1 MIEYSA
7 RAAAE
12 VLAVLGDTP
21 AEVATR
27 FARSAT
33 ARGRAVLPT
42 DEFHRW
48 WAGRCRIDQF
58 AVTPIPFAEL
68 DGWHFEPD
76 SGNLAHDTG
85 RFFTVEG
92 LRCRGDADR
101 EWTQPIINQP
111 EIGILG
117 ILAKEFDGV
126 LQFLMQ
132 AKMEPGNVNS
142 LQLSPTVQ
150 ATRSNYMR
158 VHQGS
163 RTRFLEYFLEAKR
176 ARVLVDVLQSEQGV
190 YFWRKRNRNMVV
202 EVTEDVPEHED
213 FCWLTL
219 HQLLQLLK
227 IDNLV
232 NMDARTVLACMAL
245 SCPPDRPAASTPFA
259 EALLRSYDPAY
270 GGMRTS
276 TEIVSWF
283 NERKAVSDWRA
294 HRIPLTDVTQWS
306 RSAAEIADEDLSR
319 FRIMAVRV
327 GAGNR
332 EVTRWSQPLLAPRR
346 DGIAAFLTRSV
357 GGVLHLLVQA
367 RSEPGLL
374 DMIEMGPTVKLPAV
388 HDGGADILGATVPF
402 AAELA
407 AADPA
412 AVRFSALL
420 SEEGGRFYHAQTRYQ
435 IVELAEDFPLDV
447 PPQFCWMTVHQLMN
461 LVHHGH
467 YLNVEARSLL
477 ACLHALW

>member
-1 MIEYSA
+1 MVTSDV
-7 RAAAE
+7 AA
-12 VLAVLGDTP
+12 
-21 AEVATR
+21 R

-33 ARGRAVLPT
+33 ERDTAVLST
-42 DEFHRW
+42 AEFHRW
-48 WAGRCRIDQF
+48 WARRCEVDQF
-58 AVTPIPFAEL
+58 QVTPIPFAEL
-68 DGWHFEPD
+68 DGWHFEAA
-76 SGNLAHDTG
+76 SGNLAHDSG
-85 RFFTVEG
+85 RFFTIEG
-92 LRCRGDADR
+92 LRCQGDAGR

-117 ILAKEFDGV
+117 IVAKEFDGV
-126 LQFLMQ
+126 LHFLMQ
-132 AKMEPGNVNS
+132 AKMEPGNVNR

-176 ARVLVDVLQSEQGV
+176 GHVLVDVLQSEQGV

-219 HQLLQLLK
+219 HQLLDLLK
-227 IDNLV
+227 VDNLV
-232 NMDARTVLACMAL
+232 NMDARTVMACMAL
-245 SCPPDRPAASTPFA
+245 SFPPDRPPAPTPFQ

-270 GGMRTS
+270 GGVHTP
-276 TEIVSWF
+276 TEIISWF

-294 HRIPLTDVTQWS
+294 HRIPLRDVAQWA
-306 RSAAEIADEDLSR
+306 RTADEIADADLSR

-332 EVTRWSQPLLAPRR
+332 EVTRWSQPLLAPCH
-346 DGIAAFLTRSV
+346 DGLAAFFTRNI
-357 GGVLHLLVQA
+357 GGVLHLLVQS

-374 DMIEMGPTVKLPAV
+374 DIIEMGPTVKLPAV
-388 HDGGADILGATVPF
+388 QDGGADREGHSVPF

-407 AADPA
+407 AMEPERI
-412 AVRFSALL
+412 RFSALL

-435 IVELAEDFPLDV
+435 IIELDESFPLDV
-447 PPQFCWMTVHQLMN
+447 PPAYCWLTVHQLMD
-461 LVHHGH
+461 LVRHGH

-477 ACLHALW
+477 ACLHAVS